1 MALINRIEDLIKSE
15 VSAFLDK
22 AEDPKKMT
30 AQIKIELQDTLAQ
43 CRATAAT
50 VMCEQKS
57 LSRKIA
63 AHQKQVNDW
72 QQKAEHAL
80 SKDREDLAKAA
91 LSHKHTAQAHI
102 EAAQPQLVSLSD
114 ALAKLNDDADRIVAK
129 ITALNVKEQQLS
141 RHERVV
147 SARARIR
154 QTLACDEVESVL
166 TRFTQLERKV
176 DRIES
181 EVDSYDLGQQST
193 QAQFD
198 ALEKEEQL
206 SSELAKLK
214 QQVAEKSQQAAN

>member
-1 MALINRIEDLIKSE
+1 MGIFSRFADIVNSNINAI
-15 VSAFLDK
+15 LDK

-43 CRATAAT
+43 CRATAAS
-50 VMCEQKS
+50 VICEQKS

-63 AHQKQVNDW
+63 AYQKQVNDW

-114 ALAKLNDDADRIVAK
+114 ALVKLNDDADRLVAK

-154 QTLACDEVESVL
+154 QTLACDDVENVL

-198 ALEKEEQL
+198 ALEKEDQL